1 MWPNPQETADLYTFT
16 KEMLNGKLHFL
27 CSVWLRNI
35 SCKWFLVYLKNIVH
49 IGALVYWLSVL
60 YNFNEQ
66 WLNSSSRQ
74 VQPLLVAYWRLA
86 VVGNSS
92 SILDIKSGLRHSS
105 VIHSTKNCI
114 CIVFNVNICV
124 CSNKFDRST
133 SKSHTI
139 KGSL

>member
-86 VVGNSS
+86 VVGNSC
-92 SILDIKSGLRHSS
+92 SILDIKSGLRHCHQSFIPLKTAS
-105 VIHSTKNCI
+105 ALCLTLIFASAV
-114 CIVFNVNICV
+114 
-124 CSNKFDRST
+124 T
-133 SKSHTI
+133 SLTGQHQSRI
-139 KGSL
+139 P